1 MSNFKINFK
10 FKELDEIK
18 PFEGKSDLFLHWF
31 GLTDGILWLN
41 VGEYTIYEYSNYARC
56 FFKED
61 IRYNDYYISRFI
73 EDFSSIFKFISES
86 VPEEIYRIVEDFEEN
101 SDKYEV
107 AHMDYDDDEFGEF
120 FINEFYPLVEWY
132 NDRVVDAAHL
142 TSGQMIGF
150 FRYKDKIKILWTTPD
165 NVPNDLDLDGEKI
178 WTSPKGCIEIS
189 YDEFVSE
196 VKEFY
201 EKFSVGMDIRVKN
214 AVKRDW
220 VDIKLDKQKLA
231 EENEE
236 RKRKFWR
243 DFGYLENPENNTDW
257 DNIKYLIGKMNEK
270 LR

>member
-18 PFEGKSDLFLHWF
+18 PFEGKSDLVLHWF
-31 GLTDGILWLN
+31 GLTDGIQWLN
-41 VGEYTIYEYSNYARC
+41 VGEYTIYEYSDYARC
-56 FFKED
+56 FFKEN

-86 VPEEIYRIVEDFEEN
+86 VPEEIYHIVEDFKEN

-107 AHMDYDDDEFGEF
+107 AHMDYDDNEFVKF
-120 FINEFYPLVEWY
+120 YFNEFYPLVEWY
-132 NDRVVDAAHL
+132 NERAVDAGHL
-142 TSGQMIGF
+142 TLGQMIGF
-150 FRYKDKIKILWTTPD
+150 FRYKDKMKILWTAPD
-165 NVPNDLDLDGEKI
+165 NVPNNLNLDGKKI
-178 WTSPKGCIEIS
+178 WTSPKGCI
-189 YDEFVSE
+189 
-196 VKEFY
+196 
-201 EKFSVGMDIRVKN
+201 DIRVEN

-220 VDIKLDKQKLA
+220 GDIRLDNQMLV

-270 LR
+270 IR